1 MKKGINASGEP
12 NEGRGPGVMFPPH
25 ARASAL
31 PTLLSLKMTAGAFQ
45 QKGHLGNSQG
55 LEVRHLQSTVT

>member
-12 NEGRGPGVMFPPH
+12 DEGRGPDVMFPPH

-31 PTLLSLKMTAGAFQ
+31 QTLLSLKMTAGA
-45 QKGHLGNSQG
+45 
-55 LEVRHLQSTVT
+55 